1 VTESNVQPF
10 DVDGTDDE
18 QRLGCGIGVFD
29 GMQQEL
35 LLLGRDAVAAEASV
49 ACSEHT
55 PSLGNVLCQHVVAR

>member
-1 VTESNVQPF
+1 VQPF

-35 LLLGRDAVAAEASV
+35 LLGCDSVAVEASV

-55 PSLGNVLCQHVVAR
+55 ITGNMLCQHVIAG